1 MGLMTANQ
9 DMARAWDGEE
19 GDRWTEQASY
29 YEAAGTHHW
38 RRIGEGGFVSSGDR
52 VLDVGCGTGSSTR
65 DLARL
70 ASPGSV
76 LGVDLSARMLAHA
89 RERTRAEGLENAEYL
104 QADAQVHPF
113 EPGSFDV
120 VASSFGAM
128 FFDDQPAA
136 FANLAAALRPGGR
149 MALLAWRE
157 VARNE
162 WLTALRG
169 ALAAGR
175 DLPEPPAGAPGPF
188 GLADADRVGEV
199 LAGAGFAAVA
209 FTPVDEPVSLG
220 ADAADAWAF
229 VRTMGIVKGL
239 TQDLDPA
246 TTGEVLEGVQRL
258 LAEHDGPDGVQ
269 FASSAWLI
277 TAHTP

>member
-1 MGLMTANQ
+1 MLHMTANQ
-9 DMARAWDGEE
+9 EMARAWDGEE
-19 GDRWTEQASY
+19 GDRWTEQAQH
-29 YEAAGTHHW
+29 YEAAGTRHW
-38 RRIGEGGFVSSGDR
+38 RLVREGGFVTPGDR

-70 ASPGSV
+70 AAPGSV
-76 LGVDLSARMLAHA
+76 LGVDLSARMLAYA
-89 RERTRAEGLENAEYL
+89 RERTRAEGLENAAYL
-104 QADAQVHPF
+104 RADAQVHPF
-113 EPGSFDV
+113 DQGRFDV
-120 VASSFGAM
+120 ITSSFGAM

-157 VARNE
+157 LGRNE
-162 WLTALRG
+162 WLTALRE

-188 GLADADRVGEV
+188 GLADADRVSEV
-199 LAGAGFAAVA
+199 LAVAGFADVA
-209 FTPVDEPVSLG
+209 FTPVDEPVFLG
-220 ADAADAWAF
+220 ADAADAWSF

-246 TTGEVLEGVQRL
+246 TVAEVLEGVQRL
-258 LAEHDGPDGVQ
+258 LAEHETPDGVQ

-277 TAHTP
+277 TARTP